1 MITLKEGKEMLLDT
15 TAKALENLI
24 CKVIFKRK
32 QNFSVKKSRSK
43 EAEITY
49 LKGPSH

>member
-1 MITLKEGKEMLLDT
+1 MMITLREGKEMLLDT

-32 QNFSVKKSRSK
+32 KKFLLK
-43 EAEITY
+43 NQEAKKQE
-49 LKGPSH
+49 